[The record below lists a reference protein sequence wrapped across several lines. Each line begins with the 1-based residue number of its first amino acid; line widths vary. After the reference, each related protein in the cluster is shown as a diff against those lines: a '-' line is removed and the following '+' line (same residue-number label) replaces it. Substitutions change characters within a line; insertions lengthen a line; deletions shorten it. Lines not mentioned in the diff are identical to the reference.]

1 MTVPER
7 PRLQS
12 RNLTTELTLM
22 SNDAAGQLVAEKT
35 AHGLT
40 CNLDGIPSQERPRYT
55 ELFESLRHV
64 SVINANYRTDTR
76 SSWTRLN
83 LLWIKHSSGP
93 SSNESA
99 VHSSRCKF
107 AGIWRTGQSANHVAA
122 DEQRVERLPLRV
134 IGFCYLSHKATAHD
148 GTARPS
154 QRRVLYF
161 LAFSKVSSVVSL
173 LFGVAFKT

>member
-1 MTVPER
+1 MMAELLSFSHRTPPTLSIKRYVPRSLRAMTVPER

-22 SNDAAGQLVAEKT
+22 SNDAAGQQVAEKT

-107 AGIWRTGQSANHVAA
+107 AGISRTGPCG
-122 DEQRVERLPLRV
+122 L
-134 IGFCYLSHKATAHD
+134 I
-148 GTARPS
+148 
-154 QRRVLYF
+154 
-161 LAFSKVSSVVSL
+161 
-173 LFGVAFKT
+173 

>member
-22 SNDAAGQLVAEKT
+22 SNDAAGQQVAEKT

-76 SSWTRLN
+76 SSWTPAQFTMDQALEWTKLERECCPFLEMQVRWDIEN
-83 LLWIKHSSGP
+83 GP
-93 SSNESA
+93 VWLDLKGPEG
-99 VHSSRCKF
+99 RQ
-107 AGIWRTGQSANHVAA
+107 G
-122 DEQRVERLPLRV
+122 LRP
-134 IGFCYLSHKATAHD
+134 
-148 GTARPS
+148 R
-154 QRRVLYF
+154 
-161 LAFSKVSSVVSL
+161 
-173 LFGVAFKT
+173 

>member
-1 MTVPER
+1 
-7 PRLQS
+7 
-12 RNLTTELTLM
+12 M
-22 SNDAAGQLVAEKT
+22 SDEAAGQQVAENT

-40 CNLDGIPSQERPRYT
+40 CNLDGIPSQERARYT
-55 ELFESLRHV
+55 ELLGLLRHAIRDKREL
-64 SVINANYRTDTR
+64 SDGYAFF
-76 SSWTRLN
+76 WTRLN

-99 VHSSRCKF
+99 AHSSRCKF

-161 LAFSKVSSVVSL
+161 LAFSKVSSAVSL